1 MQALPITREKN
12 LIQESYDD
20 SDDLISV
27 IRQVINM
34 ALLKIRDIFS
44 VIFGMQESRP
54 ITLKINKLKDSGI
67 IEARET
73 DELGDKNK
81 NLEGFQLTNDIT
93 KWGYLLEKIRGKKNY
108 LTLLYQLKKLAI
120 EKKAPDEILSLIE
133 GEIEII
139 NKKRKDFYLKIAG
152 IMSAP
157 LLAVSVYRVI
167 QSNMINNLFISSP
180 VRKNDRLSLFDISMY
195 AIKIPLVAL
204 RIFGKKNSAILASGL
219 CFGVILSD
227 RDLPLYK
234 NRIKQLERTVD
245 TQKKLIEEL
254 GGRLSKKNSPLDKK
268 RIMKKQLDY
277 RRAVLLNEA
286 KKVLKAPA

>member
-1 MQALPITREKN
+1 M
-12 LIQESYDD
+12 
-20 SDDLISV
+20 
-27 IRQVINM
+27 
-34 ALLKIRDIFS
+34 
-44 VIFGMQESRP
+44 
-54 ITLKINKLKDSGI
+54 
-67 IEARET
+67 
-73 DELGDKNK
+73 
-81 NLEGFQLTNDIT
+81 
-93 KWGYLLEKIRGKKNY
+93 LEKIRGKKNY

-219 CFGVILSD
+219 CFGVILTD
-227 RDLPLYK
+227 RNPPLDK

-268 RIMKKQLDY
+268 MIMKKQLDY

>member
-93 KWGYLLEKIRGKKNY
+93 KWGYLLEKIRGK
-108 LTLLYQLKKLAI
+108 
-120 EKKAPDEILSLIE
+120 
-133 GEIEII
+133 
-139 NKKRKDFYLKIAG
+139 
-152 IMSAP
+152 
-157 LLAVSVYRVI
+157 
-167 QSNMINNLFISSP
+167 
-180 VRKNDRLSLFDISMY
+180 
-195 AIKIPLVAL
+195 
-204 RIFGKKNSAILASGL
+204 
-219 CFGVILSD
+219 
-227 RDLPLYK
+227 
-234 NRIKQLERTVD
+234 
-245 TQKKLIEEL
+245 
-254 GGRLSKKNSPLDKK
+254 
-268 RIMKKQLDY
+268 
-277 RRAVLLNEA
+277 
-286 KKVLKAPA
+286 